1 MVQKDMNKFHVPW
14 IYYHSHDYL
23 AIVVRTPLLEI
34 FANQKMSKHRVEN
47 SFAGILTYQILTIND
62 EVCIPSL
69 SSILLAVTILN
80 LLLKGWSRFPCFFLG
95 LSSILLAVTILS
107 FLQKGSSR
115 CLCFFLEKATNH
127 TACRAKWKLIIIFF
141 QAYKELGLL
150 LIVVGVVGLTFFVLF
165 LCYLFQ
171 HRNKNGECK
180 ANNSDHNQEKS

>member
-1 MVQKDMNKFHVPW
+1 MQFFFLSSKSKQDFHPKSSWYHPKITYENMVQKDMNKFHVPW

-115 CLCFFLEKATNH
+115 CLCFF
-127 TACRAKWKLIIIFF
+127 WKRLPII
-141 QAYKELGLL
+141 L
-150 LIVVGVVGLTFFVLF
+150 LIGPSE
-165 LCYLFQ
+165 
-171 HRNKNGECK
+171 NW
-180 ANNSDHNQEKS
+180 S